1 MTSSRPSTSTSKHQ
15 HQHHLRSENPHL
27 SKSNHSSFI
36 SQWFKERSCCY
47 DNAKK
52 TTDALINVR
61 DLQGRDSLIRRC
73 HLSERDNM
81 KEYSFENKIF
91 FMLSL
96 ISDFCTRHWNQSP
109 QCERKWGTRWWSS
122 FFSNNALLPMGKG
135 KHHLSNNFSHP
146 DYLPESL
153 LFWTIHRLQLLLI
166 PGVVLLL
173 VVCVSF
179 KLSWQEDHVARINL
193 SIVSTSPNTV
203 VDPLIFSKST
213 IKQIWLKISCSSF
226 F

>member
-1 MTSSRPSTSTSKHQ
+1 MTSSRPTTSTSKV
-15 HQHHLRSENPHL
+15 
-27 SKSNHSSFI
+27 SSV
-36 SQWFKERSCCY
+36 SGSERSCCY

-52 TTDALINVR
+52 RTDACINVR
-61 DLQGRDSLIRRC
+61 HLQGRDSLIRRC

-91 FMLSL
+91 FVLSL

-166 PGVVLLL
+166 PGVVLLKL

-193 SIVSTSPNTV
+193 SIVSTSPSTV

-226 F
+226 FSCLRF